1 MGYEFQEGFADAV
14 PADIMAAIKTTARAR
29 RVATMPFLLCGVAC
43 VDDMFHSY
51 LTSKGDLPHE
61 EVVYQLL
68 RDLAIIL
75 FANI

>member
-29 RVATMPFLLCGVAC
+29 SVAAMPFLLCGVAC
-43 VDDMFHSY
+43 DDMFYSY